1 MPTLEFTIERN
12 EDNGVLVASWNDRRA
27 GGITTEADTLAE
39 LERAIQEAVRCQ
51 LEDGARPSEGR
62 LHFSSDLVVQVA

>member
-1 MPTLEFTIERN
+1 MATLEFTIERN

-39 LERAIQEAVRCQ
+39 LERAIQEAVRCHF
-51 LEDGARPSEGR
+51 EDGARPSEGR
-62 LHFSSDLVVQVA
+62 LHFSGDLVVEVA